1 MSRFVICYD
10 VADNKRRYKVA
21 ACLDGYGDRV
31 QGSVFELRVERALLD
46 RCLAQVSGLINAAE
60 DSVVAYRLCA
70 ACEKE
75 RIYLG
80 VGEQVAHIGEEDVFI
95 A

>member
-1 MSRFVICYD
+1 MSRFVVCYD
-10 VADNKRRYKVA
+10 VANNTRRYKVA

-31 QGSVFELRVERALLD
+31 QNSVFELPVNRPLLD
-46 RCLAQVSGLINAAE
+46 QCLAKVAGLINVAE
-60 DSVVAYRLCA
+60 DSVIVYRLCV

-75 RIYLG
+75 RVYLG

>member
-1 MSRFVICYD
+1 MSRVVVCYD
-10 VADNKRRYKVA
+10 VVNNSRRYKVA

-31 QGSVFELRVERALLD
+31 QDSVFELPVNRALLD
-46 RCLAQVSGLINAAE
+46 QCLAEVAGLINVAE
-60 DSVVAYRLCA
+60 DSVVVYRLCA

-75 RIYLG
+75 RVYLG

>member
-1 MSRFVICYD
+1 MSRFIVCYD

-46 RCLAQVSGLINAAE
+46 RCLAEVFGLIDTEE

>member
-1 MSRFVICYD
+1 MSRFVVCYD
-10 VADNKRRYKVA
+10 VSDNKRRYKVA

-31 QGSVFELRVERALLD
+31 QGSVFELRVERTLLD
-46 RCLAQVSGLINAAE
+46 RCLAEVAGLINTEE

>member
-1 MSRFVICYD
+1 MPRFVVCYD

-21 ACLDGYGDRV
+21 AYLDGYGDRV
-31 QGSVFELRVERALLD
+31 QGSVFELSVNRTLLD
-46 RCLAQVSGLINAAE
+46 QCLAEVSGMINVTE
-60 DSVVAYRLCA
+60 DSVIVYRLCA

-75 RIYLG
+75 RVYLG
-80 VGEQVAHIGEEDVFI
+80 VGEQVAHIGEENVFI

>member
-1 MSRFVICYD
+1 MFRFVACYD
-10 VADNKRRYKVA
+10 VADSKRRNKVA

-31 QGSVFELRVERALLD
+31 QGSVFELRVSRTLFD
-46 RCLAQVSGLINAAE
+46 RCLAEVSGLINAAE
-60 DSVVAYRLCA
+60 DSVVVYRLCA

>member
-1 MSRFVICYD
+1 M
-10 VADNKRRYKVA
+10 
-21 ACLDGYGDRV
+21 
-31 QGSVFELRVERALLD
+31 QGSVFELRIDRTLLD
-46 RCLAQVSGLINAAE
+46 RCLAEVSGLINATE
-60 DSVVAYRLCA
+60 DSVVIYRLCA

>member
-1 MSRFVICYD
+1 MSRFVVCYD
-10 VADNKRRYKVA
+10 VANNKRRYKVA

-31 QGSVFELRVERALLD
+31 QGSVFELSVNRTLLD
-46 RCLAQVSGLINAAE
+46 QCLTEVAGLINAAE
-60 DSVVAYRLCA
+60 DSVVVYRLCA

-75 RIYLG
+75 RVYWG
-80 VGEQVAHIGEEDVFI
+80 VGEQVAHIGEEEVFI

>member
-1 MSRFVICYD
+1 MSRFVVCYD
-10 VADNKRRYKVA
+10 VANSTRRYKVA

-31 QGSVFELRVERALLD
+31 QDSVFELPVNRLLLD
-46 RCLAQVSGLINAAE
+46 QCLAEVVGLINAAE
-60 DSVVAYRLCA
+60 DSVIIYRLCA

-75 RIYLG
+75 RVYLG

>member
-1 MSRFVICYD
+1 MWPTIN
-10 VADNKRRYKVA
+10 ARYKVA

-31 QGSVFELRVERALLD
+31 QGSVFELRIERALLD
-46 RCLAQVSGLINAAE
+46 RCLAEVFGLIDTEE